1 MEHVGPRADLR
12 ALAQGGVLLTA
23 RALNAGWPQSS
34 LTARLHAEKWTRV
47 QNGAWVVPGKVI
59 DLGVRLRVTQLLT
72 PRLVVSHHSA
82 ARLWQIETLGAGSA
96 ERVEFT
102 DPGLSFR
109 GRLTGVRVH
118 RLPLAE
124 ADVQYRGGLRVTD
137 VPRTLADLLRNGGRD
152 DALVAVESALGY
164 RRVGGVRRPPLIAP
178 AALSVALEASL
189 LGGNRAREWL
199 RLVDRESGSPAETVA
214 RLRMLDAGLR
224 PETQVEVRTPSGRR
238 RYLDFLFRA
247 EGLAVEIEGYAY
259 HGTREAH
266 RRDMARF
273 NEITRCPEVRHVL
286 RFGAAEV
293 FEGAGA
299 MIDEIRASLVWL
311 RAGGGGPP
319 VGSE

>member
-1 MEHVGPRADLR
+1 MERVGPRTDLR
-12 ALAQGGVLLTA
+12 ALARGGVLLTA
-23 RALNAGWPQSS
+23 WALDAGWPQSS
-34 LTARLHAEKWTRV
+34 LALRLRADGWTRV
-47 QNGAWVVPGKVI
+47 RNGAWIEPGKVI
-59 DLGVRLRVTQLLT
+59 DAGVRMRVTQLLT
-72 PRLVVSHHSA
+72 PRLVVSHRSA
-82 ARLWQIETLGAGSA
+82 ARLWQIETLGTGSA

-109 GRLTGVRVH
+109 GRLTDVRVH

-124 ADVQYRGGLRVTD
+124 TDVARRCGLRVTD

-164 RRVGGVRRPPLIAP
+164 RRVGGVRRPPLVAP
-178 AALSVALEASL
+178 AALSLALEAPL
-189 LGGNRAREWL
+189 LGSARARDRL
-199 RLVDRESGSPAETVA
+199 GLVDRDSGSPAETIA

-273 NEITRCPEVRHVL
+273 NEIARCPEVRHVL

-311 RAGGGGPP
+311 RARGGGPP
-319 VGSE
+319 VAST

>member
-1 MEHVGPRADLR
+1 MTDHIAHRFRYAELNIGARLVQPLAHGSPQFGNRLGDGEQADLEGRKDPFQRGHPSAAFRSTSASRRAVVVLQLPRAIRPAAGRYDPAKLGR
-12 ALAQGGVLLTA
+12 SARRDGRVMPWAA
-23 RALNAGWPQSS
+23 RA
-34 LTARLHAEKWTRV
+34 
-47 QNGAWVVPGKVI
+47 
-59 DLGVRLRVTQLLT
+59 
-72 PRLVVSHHSA
+72 
-82 ARLWQIETLGAGSA
+82 
-96 ERVEFT
+96 
-102 DPGLSFR
+102 
-109 GRLTGVRVH
+109 VH

-152 DALVAVESALGY
+152 DALVAVESALGH

-178 AALSVALEASL
+178 AALSVALEAPL
-189 LGGNRAREWL
+189 LGSNRAREWL

-293 FEGAGA
+293 FEGGRGH
-299 MIDEIRASLVWL
+299 DR
-311 RAGGGGPP
+311 
-319 VGSE
+319 